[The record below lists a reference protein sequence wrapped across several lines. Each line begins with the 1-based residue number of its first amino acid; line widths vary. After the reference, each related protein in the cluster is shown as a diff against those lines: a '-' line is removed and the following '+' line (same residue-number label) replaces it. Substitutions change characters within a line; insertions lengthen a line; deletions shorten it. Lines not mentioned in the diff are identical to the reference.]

1 MANKETRVSKTNTFE
16 EFRQKSN
23 EVSLHLG
30 DNEQMDASIT
40 DRVFNHDNVPA
51 GTIFFTDS
59 DDNGK
64 QHQFNIKVE
73 ETLDNTGGYIILTGS
88 PSTSG
93 FVTDG
98 IITQAGGYS
107 ATIVSVS
114 TDKILVKHSNGSFSS
129 SVDLDS
135 GAATIPA
142 ANITRIV
149 AEAYPIGL
157 VKVYVN
163 NTEINQDLNA
173 GGFHVANYHASIP
186 LLNSP
191 SITGFS
197 EGATVYQGASLAA
210 ATFSGT
216 VLYSTSTILKLKIYT
231 GVFNGNT
238 QIKVDGSSD
247 TISGTNHGDIT
258 HVENTFG
265 NAIELNTPATLNDN
279 IRIFGPTV
287 VDAVNELQDDV
298 GITENLTTVATNLT
312 SAVNEI
318 EAVFDASTHE
328 ISAGS
333 TAFNVTSGQ
342 FTIDS
347 SADIVLDA
355 DGGDVVFKDAGV
367 QYGTLTNTSGN
378 LIIKSGNTAML
389 TGNAADGTFAND
401 LTVTRD
407 VDVDRNLNVDGNSTF
422 IGNVTVTGITDVGQL
437 NTLFSN
443 RNNVKLALN
452 ELHTEMGSAIITGT
466 NTPASGLSNLT
477 AGLNAIDAEIGA
489 TEYLAGTGLNATI
502 TFAVDAIQD
511 YIGSYSAGG
520 VPVANT
526 VSSTITGALNQLHT
540 EIGSSSL
547 IDNLPSDFTY
557 NVTDHTTATNTMSSF
572 IGDTSIADIGTT
584 DTVTGALQKLH
595 AEIGDSV
602 LTVFSAA
609 NRNISGALRE
619 LESEKVYLNSS
630 SLQTITSQLDFRGNI
645 SFTDDGDN
653 ADRMTFGTGTT
664 LDLSDASL
672 VLPGSG
678 GANFEYPFLFV
689 DGDVALMGFGVDR
702 AHVSMANK
710 TTTKIQWN
718 ETLAGTDPA
727 RAWQLVGL
735 NDASNDN
742 TTDIVTFYNAKDLIA
757 SNSESGIS
765 VDWDDTNQ
773 NFDFDVI
780 NHRLT
785 FTGDVT
791 GSGIIYDNNTVD
803 GGGVLNQSIALTVQ
817 PNSVALTTD
826 TTGDYVRTLTGTTN
840 QITVSGD
847 GTEGR
852 AATLSI
858 PNDFRA
864 PGTVKIL
871 GNTASGSTSTGA
883 LTVAGGVGIGEDL
896 YVAGDLYVQGART
909 ELNVATLEVEDSIII
924 TNSLNQSVGEFGLK
938 VNDASGNI
946 AHTFLYNYTA
956 GRWEADGSLLV
967 SEATIG
973 APQIE
978 SNTFGIGSNL
988 SYDNNGSSTG
998 ISVATTVSGTTISTA
1013 FNNTDKGSSQYIFK
1027 NVASDSGTAVA
1038 DNNDDTL
1045 TISGGTSID
1054 TAVNADTLT
1063 INHGA
1068 TGPANQTA
1076 VSSNNA
1082 GNTFIQDIAFDNQ
1095 GHVSGVST
1103 GTVSI
1108 GNSTITLTGGTDI
1121 SIASPNTF
1129 TLNGSATT
1137 ITVNHDTIN
1146 TADDVTAASNT
1157 FIDEITISDQGHVTA
1172 VGTGTVDLS
1181 SKDNYSSWT
1190 LSDGSNT
1197 TAIGSGETAT
1207 FSAGSGISVS
1217 ESAGTITIGNS
1228 YGNITDNNQI
1238 ANSAGYLTSSGT
1250 IANAT
1255 YAASAGAVAWGN
1267 VTGKPTI
1274 PAAANNGTLT
1284 LNTSGSGLSGST
1296 TFGANQSGAGTFTV
1310 TSNAT
1315 TAANANTLVYRDAS
1329 GHINAN
1335 HFNAS
1340 SSVASSI
1347 QYLTGQQ
1354 SNNYYY
1360 KYSAASVRSFLSV
1373 PTINATTGRYEGSQ
1387 GGWRRLDAF
1396 THNYGLGYYNTG
1408 TYTRDFTVK
1417 ISTTNES
1424 YSPDSFIVTT
1434 RLGDYYFN
1442 LNAGGQDQMRYTISE
1457 KRYNMIRSGYTG
1469 TNGQSAGR
1477 YLSWRSQITKVG
1489 TSNSWPRSLHIEV
1502 WATGN
1507 GMASTI
1513 GSDAGTFQGNF
1524 LM

>member
-157 VKVYVN
+157 VRVYVN
-163 NTEINQDLNA
+163 NIEINQDLNA

-355 DGGDVVFKDAGV
+355 DGGDVEFKDAGV

-489 TEYLAGTGLNATI
+489 TAYLAGTGLNATI

-572 IGDTSIADIGTT
+572 IGNTSIADIGTT

-645 SFTDDGDN
+645 SFTDDGNN

-742 TTDIVTFYNAKDLIA
+742 TTDIVTFYNAKDLIT
-757 SNSESGIS
+757 NNTESGIN
-765 VDWDDTNQ
+765 VTWDASSET
-773 NFDFDVI
+773 FDFNVNDPTITLGTGPISGNVTI
-780 NHRLT
+780 TNLGNAT
-785 FTGDVT
+785 FNTT
-791 GSGIIYDNNTVD
+791 LDNN
-803 GGGVLNQSIALTVQ
+803 
-817 PNSVALTTD
+817 SVTLGTHTS
-826 TTGDYVRTLTGTTN
+826 GDYVRRVYGTTN
-840 QITVSGD
+840 QITVSPASH
-847 GTEGR
+847 TENKD
-852 AATLSI
+852 ATFSI

-871 GNTASGSTSTGA
+871 GTTASGSTSTGA

-946 AHTFLYNYTA
+946 AHTFVYNYTA

-1038 DNNDDTL
+1038 DNNNDTL

-1054 TAVNADTLT
+1054 TAVTADTLT

-1076 VSSNNA
+1076 VSSNNS

-1121 SIASPNTF
+1121 SIGSPNTF
-1129 TLNGSATT
+1129 TLNGSATE
-1137 ITVNHDTIN
+1137 ITVNHKTIN
-1146 TADDVTAASNT
+1146 TASDVTAASNT

-1197 TAIGSGETAT
+1197 TAIGSGGTAT
-1207 FSAGSGISVS
+1207 FSAGAGITVS
-1217 ESAGTITIGNS
+1217 ESAGTITITNS
-1228 YGNITDNNQI
+1228 YGNITNNNQLT
-1238 ANSAGYLTSSGT
+1238 NGAGYLTSSGT

-1274 PAAANNGTLT
+1274 PAAANNGQIDGR
-1284 LNTSGSGLSGST
+1284 TSGLGLSGSMDAT
-1296 TFGANQSGAGTFTV
+1296 ANQSGNSTFTV

-1329 GHINAN
+1329 GHITAN
-1335 HFNAS
+1335 HLNAS

-1354 SNNYYY
+1354 SDNYYY

-1373 PTINATTGRYEGSQ
+1373 PTINDTTYRYNGGH
-1387 GGWRRLDAF
+1387 GGWRRLDSF
-1396 THNYGLGYYNTG
+1396 THNYGLGFYNTG

-1417 ISTTNES
+1417 LGTGNES

-1434 RLGDYYFN
+1434 RLADYYFN
-1442 LNAGGQDQMRYTISE
+1442 LNNGGQDQMRYTISE
-1457 KRYNMIRSGYTG
+1457 KRYNMIRTGYSG
-1469 TNGQSAGR
+1469 TNSQSAGK

-1489 TSNSWPRSLHIEV
+1489 ASNSWPRSLAIEV

-1507 GMASTI
+1507 GMATSITAD
-1513 GSDAGTFQGNF
+1513 SGTFQGNF